1 MAILKPSGLSSVMLD
16 TVLILV
22 SAKTKK
28 EGDYI
33 QTGCPHL
40 PDRGS
45 LPLSKQCLEGL
56 LPLGT
61 FPVKT
66 LFPPGYCLRVCD
78 SLLSAFVYL
87 ALQSHNHLSTRT

>member
-16 TVLILV
+16 TVSILV

-28 EGDYI
+28 GGDYI
-33 QTGCPHL
+33 QTEWAHL
-40 PDRGS
+40 PKRGS

-61 FPVKT
+61 FPVET
-66 LFPPGYCLRVCD
+66 LFPPGYCLHVCD

-87 ALQSHNHLSTRT
+87 ALRSHNHLSTCT